1 MLRLKNVQRLD
12 LEFMNEQLQE
22 MYDRNQALMEQ
33 ADEIMEPIK

>member
-22 MYDRNQALMEQ
+22 MYDRNQALMEH